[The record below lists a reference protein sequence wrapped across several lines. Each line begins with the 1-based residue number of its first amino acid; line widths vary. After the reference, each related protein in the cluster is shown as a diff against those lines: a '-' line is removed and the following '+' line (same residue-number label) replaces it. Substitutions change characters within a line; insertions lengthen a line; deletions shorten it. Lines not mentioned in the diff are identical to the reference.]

1 MQTTSRST
9 KQHGVT
15 KPTQTPS
22 ERARNGDSHGREGMG
37 GGGMRWWIPG
47 RATRSREAAPGELAP
62 GPGCGARRRRP
73 RPPLH
78 RRSPNRSPRTGK
90 REPGRD
96 SRRRRRPRWL
106 RRAAARAPPPPP
118 PPPAGPPPWASP
130 LCVGSRKSEGL
141 GLDANGPLFAFT
153 LFQTFC
159 IRGLLC

>member
-1 MQTTSRST
+1 M
-9 KQHGVT
+9 
-15 KPTQTPS
+15 
-22 ERARNGDSHGREGMG
+22 
-37 GGGMRWWIPG
+37 GMRWWIPG
-47 RATRSREAAPGELAP
+47 RATRSREAAPGGLAP
-62 GPGCGARRRRP
+62 APGCGARRRRP

-153 LFQTFC
+153 LFQTLYTRTFVLKHTSIDEFC
-159 IRGLLC
+159 AKARMNRRICGRIHILFGKMPLLE